1 MALLAVVAVSGAM
14 LVAVGEVYSRSAQRE
29 KEAELLFIGRQFR
42 NAIGAYYERSPG
54 TQQYP
59 ASLEELV
66 QDKRFPM
73 VTRHL
78 RRIYPDPFTGKPEWG
93 LVRSPDGRIMGV
105 HSLSDREPIKSAGF
119 AQDNA
124 ALAGARKY
132 KEWRFEY
139 VPPPPPPGDKSG

>member
-1 MALLAVVAVSGAM
+1 MLAVVAVSGALM
-14 LVAVGEVYSRSAQRE
+14 LAVGEVYSRSVQRE

-42 NAIGAYYERSPG
+42 NAIAAYYERSPG

-78 RRIYPDPFTGKPEWG
+78 RRIYADPFTGKPEWG
-93 LVRSPDGRIMGV
+93 LVSSPDGRIMGV
-105 HSLSDREPIKSAGF
+105 HSLSDREPIKQANF
-119 AQDNA
+119 AQDHA
-124 ALAGARKY
+124 GLAGARKY
-132 KEWRFEY
+132 SQWRFEY
-139 VPPPPPPGDKSG
+139 VPPPPPPGDKPG